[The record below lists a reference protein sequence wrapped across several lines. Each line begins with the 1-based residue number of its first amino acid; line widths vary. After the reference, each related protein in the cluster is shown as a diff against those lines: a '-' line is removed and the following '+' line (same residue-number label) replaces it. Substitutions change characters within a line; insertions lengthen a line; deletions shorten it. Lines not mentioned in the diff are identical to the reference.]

1 MHSRANIEEMVKY
14 QRLLQQE
21 FAKSQAVIDRQARQ
35 VAKLEKDLA
44 REAKVAQ
51 SFVEVQNSLKRQLEQ
66 KLVESMLRSAS
77 YALPVRISTQFS
89 APCAIVIQAHIFY

>member
-21 FAKSQAVIDRQARQ
+21 FSKSQAIIDRQARQ

-51 SFVEVQNSLKRQLEQ
+51 SHVEVQNSLKRQLEQ
-66 KLVESMLRSAS
+66 KLVG
-77 YALPVRISTQFS
+77 
-89 APCAIVIQAHIFY
+89 